1 MLSFLDRDPADS
13 FSECEHFAP
22 TTTPVI
28 IQNIY
33 SVNQY
38 REHQTFLATQIAISV
53 AKILARPAQA

>member
-13 FSECEHFAP
+13 FSECQLFAP
-22 TTTPVI
+22 TTPRVI

-38 REHQTFLATQIAISV
+38 REHQTLLATQIAINV
-53 AKILARPAQA
+53 AQVLARPAQA